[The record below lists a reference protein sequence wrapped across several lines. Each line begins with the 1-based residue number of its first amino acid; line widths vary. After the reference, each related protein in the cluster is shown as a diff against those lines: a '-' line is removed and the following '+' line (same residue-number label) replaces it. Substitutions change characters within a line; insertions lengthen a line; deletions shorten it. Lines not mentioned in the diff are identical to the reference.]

1 MVGPLALLQAFNN
14 RSFFVTTVEG
24 NNQGDI
30 LADRF
35 FRSIAEQS
43 FCALIPTGDYA
54 IQIFAH
60 NRIVRRFHNG
70 SQQTGRLLSPLALGD
85 VHRCTDVFQEIPGYV
100 ANGVPCRANVL
111 NRSVWKNDSELRV
124 ELGVFVQPVKNRFSA
139 YPVSILWMNAL
150 VKPI

>member
-60 NRIVRRFHNG
+60 NRIVRRFHDG
-70 SQQTGRLLSPLALGD
+70 SQQTGRLLSPLVLSD
-85 VHRCTDVFQEIPGYV
+85 VHHGTHELNKVARWTENGMPYCVDVPDIAAGM
-100 ANGVPCRANVL
+100 
-111 NRSVWKNDSELRV
+111 NDSVIKIELR
-124 ELGVFVQPVKNRFSA
+124 LFA
-139 YPVSILWMNAL
+139 
-150 VKPI
+150 